1 MTPICFINKFG
12 YCKHCEK
19 CRFRHNDEKCQDSK
33 KQIHIAENS
42 DKIDKLEKKL
52 QSIENPKAKDKNREE
67 DLAKLKVLKR
77 LYISLSIKEKDCV
90 IDAMSNRIKINLQI
104 SISKK

>member
-1 MTPICFINKFG
+1 MK
-12 YCKHCEK
+12 YEK

-67 DLAKLKVLKR
+67 DLTKIKSLEEIVHKLEYQRER
-77 LYISLSIKEKDCV
+77 LCY
-90 IDAMSNRIKINLQI
+90 
-104 SISKK
+104 